1 MPETSKMP
9 PFSPE
14 TLTPKESISPTA
26 QCQPDYWLYPSRLAL
41 TAQALNKI
49 AENGEYISP
58 PISLKDDETNSYEL
72 RRPRSG
78 FIYILAA
85 NINGCGSHREITA
98 KASSGKA
105 WYIYHYHAPETA
117 VKLKPSIHSLDY
129 CFTQFRCEDE
139 DIYKKWGKAKALPQP
154 HIPLSQLIK
163 EIEIMYSDFELPL
176 AFLDELVTN
185 NTLRGNWMKKV
196 NIQSPSDE
204 KGTGFFNKIVSL
216 VKDLSTDIPLAKN
229 YQNYMFWAPTGKI
242 SHEFGNIKLSNKGV
256 VVELPDIIGTSRDLV
271 SYIRYLEDKKNEKIA
286 KYEYAISTA
295 IVIDEYVRTNIKETL
310 QIIHRYSN
318 PFKTI
323 KEAYNDELISLVAKS
338 HLNNSENDIIN
349 ALKQEFELADIP
361 GYNTIHKVANIP
373 RLFSQKFDN
382 LFKAHLK
389 LIKENKSKLEEF
401 LAIYNKNKEEQDLLN
416 AFCLY
421 AHGLLWGLNATT
433 LGKQCLIQAF
443 NTEDN
448 NLSKKLQSQVKPFA
462 NDLSSIVTTINA
474 GLTAMASVQEIRGLN
489 AYAYDKIVSALVAE
503 IITGD
508 AYRNTK
514 GILYPRSQTISNITT
529 VYRKLGFS
537 SKEYKMD
544 ELSSVLQGNIQI
556 LNPSR
561 TPVENKS
568 VILKHSTRLEIH
580 DETYHQFTQSAGKLS
595 GLVKLLAFS
604 SFIGYWTETE
614 TYTTQ
619 GKLANDSTY
628 ALMLAFASY
637 MAPEGSL
644 ALEYTKTGTLD
655 ISLQAINRQTGLAFT
670 SRWAAMR
677 AGFMDAS
684 FALSGIAVLFE
695 VWLAQEAA
703 YKGDDIA
710 FWGAVSRGVGTGML
724 GVSRTLLG
732 VGATSITQGYVISG
746 TILQIIGRVFP
757 YIGAVLL
764 TVGVIMRLLEKK
776 DMELWIKNGFWGNS
790 DNYWGDSIKGYKW
803 SLKRHDEFE
812 DQWENAINN
821 SYTVYHYFDYEFQ
834 KLFSLT
840 DKPILARVDKNNIRI
855 LHPNI
860 KNESITQQIEISQ
873 KIVSTNNDAYELKS
887 NLSIKYEKEGS
898 AIISMPD
905 EWEIYD
911 RYNQII
917 RAIERRYLEN
927 IKLVVSMPRYYNSAG
942 DKIYSNPILS
952 NLHDL

>member
-1 MPETSKMP
+1 M
-9 PFSPE
+9 
-14 TLTPKESISPTA
+14 
-26 QCQPDYWLYPSRLAL
+26 
-41 TAQALNKI
+41 
-49 AENGEYISP
+49 SP
-58 PISLKDDETNSYEL
+58 PISLADDNSDSYEL

-85 NINGCGSHREITA
+85 NIDGCGSHREITA
-98 KASSGKA
+98 KASLEQA

-117 VKLKPSIHSLDY
+117 IKLKPSIHSLDY

-139 DIYKKWGKAKALPQP
+139 DIYKKWGRAKALPQP

-185 NTLRGNWMKKV
+185 NKLRGNWMKKF
-196 NIQSPSDE
+196 NIQSPDNKE
-204 KGTGFFNKIVSL
+204 GTTVFNKIVSL
-216 VKDLSTDIPLAKN
+216 VKDFSTDISLAKN
-229 YQNYMFWAPTGKI
+229 SQNYMFWAPTGKI
-242 SHEFGNIKLSNKGV
+242 SNEFDNIKISDKGV
-256 VVELPDIIGTSRDLV
+256 VVAFPDIVGISRDLV
-271 SYIRYLEDKKNEKIA
+271 SYIQYLENKKSEKLA

-295 IVIDEYVRTNIKETL
+295 MVIDEYVKTKNIKEKL

-318 PFKTI
+318 PFKTME
-323 KEAYNDELISLVAKS
+323 EAYNDELISLAAKS

-349 ALKQEFELADIP
+349 ALKQEFELTDIP

-382 LFKAHLK
+382 IFKAHLK
-389 LIKENKSKLEEF
+389 LIKENEPKLKEF
-401 LAIYNKNKEEQDLLN
+401 LAIYNKNEEAQDLLN
-416 AFCLY
+416 GFCLY

-433 LGKQCLIQAF
+433 LGKQCMIQAF
-443 NTEDN
+443 ESQNKA
-448 NLSKKLQSQVKPFA
+448 LSEKIKSQIKPFT
-462 NDLSSIVTTINA
+462 NDLSTIVTTINA

-514 GILYPRSQTISNITT
+514 GILYPRSHTISNITT

-537 SKEYKMD
+537 LKEYEMD
-544 ELSSVLQGNIQI
+544 ELSSVLKGNIKI

-561 TPVENKS
+561 TPVENRS
-568 VILKHSTRLEIH
+568 VILERSTRLEVH

-614 TYTTQ
+614 TYTRQ

-764 TVGVIMRLLEKK
+764 TVGK
-776 DMELWIKNGFWGNS
+776 DIELWVKNGFWGNS
-790 DNYWGDSIKGYKW
+790 DNYWGESIKGYEW
-803 SLKRHDEFE
+803 SLKREDEF
-812 DQWENAINN
+812 DVQWKDAKNN
-821 SYTVYHYFDYEFQ
+821 SNEVHHYFDYEFQ

-855 LHPNI
+855 IHPNI
-860 KNESITQQIEISQ
+860 KNELITQQIEISQ

-911 RYNQII
+911 QYNQII
-917 RAIERRYLEN
+917 RSIERRYLEN
-927 IKLVVSMPRYYNSAG
+927 IKLVVSMPRYYNSTG
-942 DKIYSNPILS
+942 DKIYSNPISS